1 MKKLYTLGLFILVS
15 TFSFGQA
22 FTATYDFASV
32 TNASGL
38 TDPTAVPTVAG
49 MTFGSFTAVNPVS
62 TTTNASTR
70 FSIQNQPLGA
80 TTGNNSFASL
90 TGSIDAGTYFQV
102 TITPNAGIAY
112 NLDNITFVSQRS
124 GTGIRT
130 YVVRSNVDNYVAN
143 LPASISPANAELSVQ
158 PTNVFFRVNDATET
172 RQVGSTITLNGA
184 SFVGRTSPITFR
196 FYGYNAEA
204 TGGTFSIDDVVISGA
219 AGVPA
224 SVSKNEIAGLSIYP
238 NPAKDG
244 KLFITSDSNEN
255 KAVVIYDLLGKQ
267 VLKANMSTE
276 AINIASLTS
285 GAYFVKVTENNKTA
299 TRKLLVQ

>member
-1 MKKLYTLGLFILVS
+1 MKKIYTFGLLILAV

-38 TDPTAVPTVAG
+38 TDPTSVPTATG

-62 TTTNASTR
+62 TNPNSAGR
-70 FSIQNQPLGA
+70 FSFINQPTGA
-80 TTGNNSFASL
+80 TSTNDSFASL
-90 TGSIDAGTYFQV
+90 TGSPDLGRYFQV
-102 TITPNAGIAY
+102 TIIPNTGIAY
-112 NLDNITFVSQRS
+112 NLNNITFVSQRS
-124 GTGIRT
+124 GSGIRT
-130 YVVRSNVDNYVAN
+130 YVVRSNVDSYATN
-143 LPASISPANAELSVQ
+143 LLASISPANAELSVQ

-172 RQVGSTITLNGA
+172 RQVGSTITLSGA
-184 SFVGRTSPITFR
+184 SFVGRTTPVTFR
-196 FYGYNAEA
+196 FYGYNAEG
-204 TGGTFSIDDVVISGA
+204 TTGTFSIDDVVISGA

-267 VLKANMSTE
+267 VLRANVSSE

>member
-1 MKKLYTLGLFILVS
+1 MKKLYAFGLSILAS

-32 TNASGL
+32 TSTSGL
-38 TDPTAVPTVAG
+38 TDPTLVPTATG
-49 MTFGSFTAVNPVS
+49 MTFGSFTAVNPIS
-62 TTTNASTR
+62 TNPNSGGR
-70 FSIQNQPLGA
+70 FSFINQPTGA
-80 TTGNNSFASL
+80 TDGAAFSAL
-90 TGSIDAGTYFQV
+90 TGSPDAGTYFQV
-102 TITPNAGIAY
+102 TLTPNSGIAY
-112 NLDNITFVSQRS
+112 NLDNITFTSQRS
-124 GTGIRT
+124 GSGVRT
-130 YVVRSNVDNYVAN
+130 YVVRSSVDGYVSN
-143 LPASISPANAELSVQ
+143 LPASINPANAELSVQ
-158 PTNVFFRVNDATET
+158 PTNVFFRVNDPTTTA
-172 RQVGSTITLNGA
+172 QVGSTITLSGS
-184 SFVGRTSPITFR
+184 SFVGRTTPVTFR
-196 FYGYNAEA
+196 FYGYNAEG

-267 VLKANMSTE
+267 VLRANVSSE
-276 AINIASLTS
+276 VINIASLTS
-285 GAYFVKVTENNKTA
+285 GAYFVKVIENNKTA